1 MGEQMFGRRRGGA
14 VRSLTKYTLVEVF
27 CDLKKAFDT
36 CNFDTVH
43 GSVCE
48 ILNCVPQGFIL
59 GPWLFVLY
67 NVIKDLPGCRYLLS
81 ILFPNDT
88 ASWAALAD
96 DDIVRMNEIV
106 NR

>member
-1 MGEQMFGRRRGGA
+1 MFGRRRGGA

-59 GPWLFVLY
+59 GPWLFLLY
-67 NVIKDLPGCRYLLS
+67 INDLPGCRYLLS
-81 ILFPNDT
+81 ILFDDDT
-88 ASWAALAD
+88 ALSWAALAD
-96 DDIVRMNEIV
+96 DNIVRMNEIV